1 MRGASGADHNHDSL
15 QREVLDVDM
24 LHGVLLI
31 LSDNIAHFPPG
42 QLVRSSR
49 TRTPTAR
56 ALLPVRLLPLLLSLW
71 RFAYSRAAVW
81 MCAMQRNPLF
91 VHLTDVDDQVVPE
104 LMPPLFG
111 VHDLYRALD
120 GLWALTPAPAA
131 DSSYY
136 PATLLVPG
144 TMLSW
149 GKTLHVLARAT
160 FEDAAEEVD
169 KVGSE
174 VTRLQ
179 KEVEGVKVRLDKLK
193 GKMATESY
201 ATERAADMQV

>member
-1 MRGASGADHNHDSL
+1 
-15 QREVLDVDM
+15 
-24 LHGVLLI
+24 
-31 LSDNIAHFPPG
+31 
-42 QLVRSSR
+42 
-49 TRTPTAR
+49 
-56 ALLPVRLLPLLLSLW
+56 
-71 RFAYSRAAVW
+71 
-81 MCAMQRNPLF
+81 MQRNPLF